1 MQKQILCSNLL
12 IDDEKL
18 LELLREENDVVWIA
32 SMLNVNVNM
41 LMEKFLT
48 KNKSGEEFN
57 VPFAPKSAFMGT
69 I

>member
-32 SMLNVNVNM
+32 SILNVNVNM

-48 KNKSGEEFN
+48 KNKSG
-57 VPFAPKSAFMGT
+57 
-69 I
+69 